1 VKKDRIEEEQ
11 VDRSY
16 GKSDDQMRGKGECI
30 RALVL
35 FATCSLSSTPLFRIA
50 KRSKIKDK
58 SVFKKM

>member
-1 VKKDRIEEEQ
+1 MKIVVKKDRTKKRAS
-11 VDRSY
+11 RSSRY

-50 KRSKIKDK
+50 KI
-58 SVFKKM
+58 